1 MDVNGFSLPIKV
13 VQFLNFQQQVLKTT
27 CTCKKLAK
35 LKLTTNL
42 KLTFTQF
49 IEQLEESWLKENDS
63 CSKKWK
69 NIIKMKSKV
78 LKQVCPPG
86 LILVISKYNSHNW
99 PL

>member
-63 CSKKWK
+63 CSKK
-69 NIIKMKSKV
+69 
-78 LKQVCPPG
+78 
-86 LILVISKYNSHNW
+86 
-99 PL
+99 